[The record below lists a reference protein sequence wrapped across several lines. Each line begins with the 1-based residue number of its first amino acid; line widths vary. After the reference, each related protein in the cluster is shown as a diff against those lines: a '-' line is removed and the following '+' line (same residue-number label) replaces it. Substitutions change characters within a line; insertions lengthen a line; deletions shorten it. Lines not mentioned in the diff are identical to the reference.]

1 MVQSQKIST
10 HTLVLG
16 CMYTALTP
24 RQDRLKSS
32 SPVSTPS
39 LSGTSAI
46 RAGVLRRGAS
56 SSFHRRSAKN
66 CCYDGTKRFWYSR
79 AGSSLEAKDCVQCQT
94 SPTPPLRSE
103 PIYHPPPFL
112 GLREPGREGVQ
123 LGWFSVPRVYLPCS
137 NSIEGAKTRRVHN
150 SQDPACRSTT
160 MRGQRGFANM

>member
-46 RAGVLRRGAS
+46 RAGVLRRGTS

-66 CCYDGTKRFWYSR
+66 CCYDGTKRFWYSW

-94 SPTPPLRSE
+94 SPTSPLRSE
-103 PIYHPPPFL
+103 PIYHPPFFL
-112 GLREPGREGVQ
+112 GPRKPGKDGVW
-123 LGWFSVPRVYLPCS
+123 LGFFSVFKVCLSRS
-137 NSIEGAKTRRVHN
+137 HRIRGIKTRRAIT
-150 SQDPACRSTT
+150 P
-160 MRGQRGFANM
+160 